1 MNKSPSKKPIKINE
15 LDSITIRF
23 AGDSGDGIQL
33 VGHQFAN
40 ATAIAGNE
48 LSTLPDY
55 PSEVRAPAGSIGGVS
70 GFQLS
75 FGDESVLTPGT
86 KPNVLIA
93 MNPAALVVNIKN
105 IDKGSIIIANS
116 DAFTPAALE
125 KAGYSSN
132 PLEDG
137 TLSNYRVLAIPVNTL
152 TESTLKDSGLT
163 KAQILKCKNFY
174 VLGIMYWMYDLPIE
188 PTINWI
194 KTKFKKTPELAK
206 ANHQVLAAG
215 YAYSEAT
222 EMFDARFQIKK
233 SPVVPGKYRNLTGN
247 EASAYALITA
257 AKLLKRKLFYGS
269 YPITPATEILQT
281 LAKHKA
287 NDVVIYQAED
297 EIAAICSS
305 IGAAFAGCLAST
317 GTSGPGLSLKVEAT
331 GLGVISELPLVIV
344 NVQRGGPSTGLPTK
358 TEQSDL
364 LQAVYG
370 RHGESPLVVLAAT
383 SPADCF
389 TATLEGARIAVKYM
403 TPVIVL
409 TNAYL
414 SNGSEPFRIPKLRE
428 LPKFEIPPLPEPER
442 FKPYGR
448 DPETLARPWAYAGL
462 KGYEHR
468 IGGLEKTDGS
478 GTVSHDPENHEIM
491 SKLRA
496 EKVARVAAE
505 IPPTKVY
512 GAAEGEL
519 LVIGWGSTFG
529 AITQAVNEARKTGLQ
544 VSSAHVRYMN
554 PLPPDLGTVM
564 RRFRKILVPEEN
576 FGQFRMMLRAAY
588 ALEPIG
594 LNKMQGQ
601 ALNSDEV
608 LAKIKEILRGN

>member
-1 MNKSPSKKPIKINE
+1 MIKSSKNVKVSE

-33 VGHQFAN
+33 VGSQFAN
-40 ATAIAGNE
+40 ATAISGND

-55 PSEVRAPAGSIGGVS
+55 PSEVRAPAGSLGGVS

-75 FGDESVLTPGT
+75 FGDESVMTPGV
-86 KPNVLIA
+86 KPNVLVV
-93 MNPAALVVNIKN
+93 MNPAALAVNIKSLE
-105 IDKGSIIIANS
+105 KGSVIIANS
-116 DAFTPAALE
+116 DAFSPAALE
-125 KAGYSSN
+125 KAGYTSN

-137 TLSNYRVLAIPVNTL
+137 TLSNYRVLPVPVNTL

-163 KAQILKCKNFY
+163 KPQILKCKNFY
-174 VLGIMYWMYDLPIE
+174 VLGIMYWMYGLPVE

-206 ANHQVLAAG
+206 ANQKALEAG
-215 YAYSEAT
+215 SAYSEAT
-222 EMFDARFQIKK
+222 ELFDARYQIKK

-247 EASAYALITA
+247 EAAAYAMITA

-269 YPITPATEILQT
+269 YPITPATEILHT

-305 IGAAFAGCLAST
+305 IGAAFAGCLAAT
-317 GTSGPGLSLKVEAT
+317 GTSGPGLSLKIEAL
-331 GLGVISELPLVIV
+331 GLAVIAELPLVV
-344 NVQRGGPSTGLPTK
+344 VDVQRGGPSTGLPTK

-370 RHGESPLVVLAAT
+370 RHGESPLVVLAAS

-389 TATLEGARIAVKYM
+389 TATLEAARIAVKYM

-409 TNAYL
+409 SNAYL

-428 LPKFEIPPLPEPER
+428 LPKFELPPLPEPGQ
-442 FKPYGR
+442 FKPYMR
-448 DPETLARPWAYAGL
+448 DPDTLARPWAHAGL

-468 IGGLEKTDGS
+468 VGGLEKADWS
-478 GTVSHDPENHEIM
+478 GNVSHDADNHELM
-491 SKLRA
+491 SKLREA
-496 EKVARVAAE
+496 KIAKVAAE
-505 IPPTKVY
+505 IPPVKVY
-512 GAAEGEL
+512 GAEEGEL
-519 LVIGWGSTFG
+519 LVLGWGSTFG
-529 AITQAVNEARKTGLQ
+529 AITQAVNAARKAGLQ
-544 VSSAHVRYMN
+544 VSSAHVRFIN
-554 PLPPDLGTVM
+554 PLPPDLGIVM

-588 ALEPIG
+588 AVEPAG
-594 LNKMQGQ
+594 LNKVQGQ

-608 LAKIKEILRGN
+608 LQKIKEILRGH